1 MRSSFAAREG
11 ARLLRTPSPRRQAA
25 RRRLAA
31 VCGVLALALASGLI
45 GSLTAQDPTRGHVAR
60 SPETGPF
67 SYFPYQ

>member
-1 MRSSFAAREG
+1 MRSSFATREG
-11 ARLLRTPSPRRQAA
+11 AQLLRTPSLRRQAA

-45 GSLTAQDPTRGHVAR
+45 GSLTTKGHESR

>member
-1 MRSSFAAREG
+1 MRNSFAAREG
-11 ARLLRTPSPRRQAA
+11 ARLLKTPSPRRRAG

-45 GSLTAQDPTRGHVAR
+45 GSLTAGGQDPR

-67 SYFPYQ
+67 SYFPHQ